1 MPKSQRAASRKGRG
15 SLELFQTLTPLI
27 FCQPSPGDSSSPQ
40 LHLLPAPSHLAV
52 WKGLASPRRASP
64 CSLLQASD
72 RTRYTNQQHWGLCRA
87 AQLPGSALVGPGW
100 SLPSTRPPSIPGAA
114 AGSLL
119 AAQQRN
125 GVGFKSPRPLII
137 ISAVIWTLPNSSP
150 SVPENLNPI

>member
-72 RTRYTNQQHWGLCRA
+72 RAWYTSQQHWGLCRA

-100 SLPSTRPPSIPGAA
+100 SLPSTS
-114 AGSLL
+114 
-119 AAQQRN
+119 
-125 GVGFKSPRPLII
+125 SPRASLERPQAPCWLR
-137 ISAVIWTLPNSSP
+137 SRGTA
-150 SVPENLNPI
+150 SVSRAPDL